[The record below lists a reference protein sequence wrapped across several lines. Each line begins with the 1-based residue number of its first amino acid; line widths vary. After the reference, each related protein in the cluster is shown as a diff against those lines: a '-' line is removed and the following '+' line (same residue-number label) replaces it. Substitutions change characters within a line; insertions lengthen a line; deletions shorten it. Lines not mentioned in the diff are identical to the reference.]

1 MSQVLDIIGHKGKGG
16 GSARVPVEAADSL
29 RSISYA
35 RVLDLIS
42 EGEIAG
48 FAAPDGSLRPA
59 GQEAK
64 SVYLDG
70 TPLMADDG
78 TLAYSNVYLDWRAG
92 TQHQS
97 YIPGFPS
104 VESETAVG
112 VELRS
117 GTPWTRA
124 VTNTQLSAVRVRLSV
139 LALSK
144 TNTSNG
150 DITGHR
156 VEYAIDVATDG
167 GAYQQVLLAA
177 FDGKTTTQ
185 YSRSHRVDLP
195 AATTGWSIR
204 VRRITANANSAT
216 IADTTRVES
225 ITEVIDAKLRYPMSA
240 LVGIRVDAQQF
251 QSIPTRAYLIK
262 GRILKVPTNYDPIAR
277 TYSGVWDGT
286 FKLAWSNNPAWVFY
300 DLVLSDRYGVGHLI
314 SSAQVDKWALYQ
326 IAQWCDVLV
335 SDGKGGTEPRFTCN
349 AYIQSQADAWKL
361 LQDLVSVFR
370 GIAYW
375 AGGQVMT
382 GADMPSDPVY
392 TFTQANVIEGRFTY
406 SGSARK
412 TRHTVALVSWNDPA
426 DQYRAKVAYV
436 EDRDGIARYGV
447 RQVSL
452 TAFGCTSEAQA
463 QRAGQWALLTARLE
477 TETVSFSVGLDGVI
491 PAPGKIIAVADANRA
506 GRRIGGRIKAA
517 SGRVVTVDKLPA
529 EAAVGD
535 TLTVALPSGITQTL
549 AISAIN
555 GDAVTVADDWSA
567 LPQPEAVWLLQSTTL
582 KAQLFR
588 VLGIAE
594 GKGEGEGRPL
604 QFDIT
609 AVRHEPGK
617 YAAID
622 NGVRIDPRPIS
633 VIPPGIQPPPTGVL
647 ITSHSVIEQGIA
659 RHVMTIS
666 WDAAEAATEYEVQ
679 WRRDSGEWV
688 TVPRTGGLS
697 VDIPGVY
704 TGQYLAR
711 VRAINAR
718 DIGSIWAT
726 GVLTSVQGKTGTPP
740 AVTMLTATL
749 NRVFGIGLAW
759 AFPAGAE
766 DTQRTEIWYSTTS
779 NRADAVKLADL
790 AYPQYQHDLMGLSA
804 GAELW
809 FWARLVDR
817 SGNVGPWYPSGA
829 GVRGQASTDAAPIL
843 QYLAGQIGS
852 TQLAQEVLDQIE
864 SAGGAGVQVQQLVS
878 DLAAMYTIKTQLTVD
893 GRTYIAGIGVG
904 VENNQ
909 GQVESQVL
917 VAAQRFA
924 VIDESTGELV
934 TPFVV
939 QGGQVFMNQA
949 VIGDAW
955 ITDAMIGNEIKSNPF
970 AQGSDGWRL
979 RKDGTLELYRGAGA
993 RVLNFAAEGTQPLL
1007 KVGSALEILANG
1019 SAAFGGTLTADAI
1032 NAVNTV
1038 NIAGDA
1044 VTVPRQA
1051 VWNSGNAYA
1060 GEPADGVMA
1069 YIPPTD
1075 YGGGAV
1081 LIIMAVNRGIDYAT
1095 SFTLWRNGAPY
1106 RHFQEYDGQP
1116 MQMVRVFI
1124 DFPGPGAHSYGLTG
1138 LQGVWTT
1145 SVQLSV
1151 IGAKR

>member
-1 MSQVLDIIGHKGKGG
+1 MKITTDIIGHKGKGG
-16 GSARVPVEAADSL
+16 GSSRAPVESADSL

-70 TPLMADDG
+70 TPLMAEDG

-92 TQHQS
+92 TQQQS

-117 GTPWTRA
+117 GTPWARSI
-124 VTNTQLSAVRVRLSV
+124 TNTQLSAVRVRLSV

-150 DITGHR
+150 DITGYR
-156 VEYAIDVATDG
+156 IDYAIDVATDG
-167 GAYQQVLLAA
+167 GAYQQVLTAS
-177 FDGKTTTQ
+177 FDGKTTSQ
-185 YSRSHRVDLP
+185 YSRTHRIDLP
-195 AATTGWSIR
+195 AATSGWQVR

-262 GRILKVPTNYDPIAR
+262 GRVLKVPTNYDPIAR
-277 TYSGVWDGT
+277 SYSGVWDGT
-286 FKLAWSNNPAWVFY
+286 FQLAWSNNPAWVFY

-349 AYIQSQADAWKL
+349 AYIQTQADGWKL

-370 GIAYW
+370 GITYW

-392 TFTQANVIEGRFTY
+392 TFTQANVIGGRFSY

-426 DQYRAKVAYV
+426 DQYRAKVAYC

-506 GRRIGGRIKAA
+506 GRRIGGRIKSA

-529 EAAVGD
+529 QATVGD
-535 TLTVALPSGITQTL
+535 TLTVALPSGITQTQT
-549 AISAIN
+549 ITAIN
-555 GDAVTVADDWSA
+555 GDAVTVAANWSA
-567 LPQPEAVWLLQSTTL
+567 LPQPEAVWLLQSASL

-588 VLGIAE
+588 VLSIAE

-609 AVRHEPGK
+609 AVRHEPSK
-617 YAAID
+617 YPAID
-622 NGVRIDPRPIS
+622 NGARIDPRPVS

-647 ITSHSVIEQGIA
+647 ITSNSVIDQGIA

-666 WDAAEAATEYEVQ
+666 WQAATSAVQYEVQ

-740 AVTMLTATL
+740 AVSSLTASGKL
-749 NRVFGIGLAW
+749 FGIDLAW
-759 AFPAGAE
+759 SIPASAS
-766 DTQRTEIWYSTTS
+766 DTQRTEVWYATV
-779 NRADAVKLADL
+779 NDRAQAIKLGDY
-790 AYPQYQHDLMGLSA
+790 AYPQATHSLMGLSA
-804 GAELW
+804 GATLY

-817 SGNVGPWYPSGA
+817 SGNVGPWYPSSGGVQGIASSDA
-829 GVRGQASTDAAPIL
+829 GPIL
-843 QYLAGQIGS
+843 QYLAGQIGE
-852 TQLAQEVLDQIE
+852 TQLAQALVTKINSTNNAE
-864 SAGGAGVQVQQLVS
+864 VQVQQLAS

-904 VENNQ
+904 VENDQ

-924 VIDESTGELV
+924 VIDESTGQLR
-934 TPFVV
+934 TPFVI
-939 QGGQVFMNQA
+939 QGGATYINQA
-949 VIGDAW
+949 FIADGT
-955 ITDAMIGNEIKSNPF
+955 ITNAKIGNVIQSENY
-970 AQGSDGWRL
+970 D
-979 RKDGTLELYRGAGA
+979 E
-993 RVLNFAAEGTQPLL
+993 
-1007 KVGSALEILANG
+1007 ANG
-1019 SAAFGGTLTADAI
+1019 TGWKLDKLGNLTATNLNAATGTFSGTLTT
-1032 NAVNTV
+1032 NAVNAVSTI

-1044 VTVPRQA
+1044 VTVTRQGTYTNPYHES
-1051 VWNSGNAYA
+1051 VGPLYTTLITL
-1060 GEPADGVMA
+1060 PA
-1069 YIPPTD
+1069 INFQ
-1075 YGGGAV
+1075 GGA
-1081 LIIMAVNRGIDYAT
+1081 AVVFFGMTVYAQGPFSLRVARYQPPKITDEYGNDATQYIDVAVVNLPAGTHRLNEMVIDY
-1095 SFTLWRNGAPY
+1095 
-1106 RHFQEYDGQP
+1106 
-1116 MQMVRVFI
+1116 
-1124 DFPGPGAHSYGLTG
+1124 PGAGDHIYFLMSPNTNSPDYSAGKRLDAYDMK
-1138 LQGVWTT
+1138 LAVM
-1145 SVQLSV
+1145 
-1151 IGAKR
+1151 GAKR

>member
-1 MSQVLDIIGHKGKGG
+1 MNARDIVGYKGKGSG
-16 GSARVPVEAADSL
+16 GSASAPVESADSL

-42 EGEIAG
+42 EGPVDG
-48 FAAPDGSLRPA
+48 FCAPNGTLRPA

-64 SVYLDG
+64 SIYLDG
-70 TPLMADDG
+70 TPLMAEDG
-78 TLAYSNVYLDWRAG
+78 TLAFPGVTLDWRAG
-92 TQHQS
+92 TQDQA

-117 GTPWTRA
+117 SAPWTRA

-139 LALSK
+139 PALSR
-144 TNTSNG
+144 TNTTNG
-150 DITGHR
+150 DITGYR
-156 VEYAIDVATDG
+156 IEYAIDVSTDG
-167 GAYQQVLLAA
+167 GAFQQVLTAA

-195 AATTGWSIR
+195 AATSGWTIR

-216 IADTTRVES
+216 IADVTRVES
-225 ITEVIDAKLRYPMSA
+225 VTEVIDAKLRYPMSA

-251 QSIPTRAYLIK
+251 QSIPTRAYLIR
-262 GRILKVPTNYDPIAR
+262 GRILRVPTNYDPATR
-277 TYSGVWDGT
+277 AYSGVWDGT
-286 FKLAWSNNPAWVFY
+286 FKLAWTNNPAWVFY
-300 DLVLSDRYGVGHLI
+300 DLVTNDRYGVGHLI
-314 SSAQVDKWALYQ
+314 TAQQVDKWSLYQ
-326 IAQWCDVLV
+326 IAQWCDVAV

-349 AYIQSQADAWKL
+349 AYIQSQADAWRL

-370 GIAYW
+370 GITYW

-382 GADMPSDPVY
+382 SADMPSDPVY
-392 TFTQANVIEGRFTY
+392 TFTQANVINGQFAY
-406 SGSARK
+406 AGSARK
-412 TRHTVALVSWNDPA
+412 TRSTVALVSWNDPA

-436 EDRDGIARYGV
+436 EDRSGIARYGV
-447 RQVSL
+447 RQTSL

-477 TETVSFSVGLDGVI
+477 TETVTFSVGLDGVI
-491 PAPGKIIAVADANRA
+491 PAPGRIIAVADANRA
-506 GRRIGGRIKAA
+506 GRRIGGRIRAA
-517 SGRVVTVDKLPA
+517 AGNTVTVDKLPA

-535 TLTVALPSGITQTL
+535 TLTVALPSGATQTQ
-549 AISAIN
+549 AITAIN
-555 GDAVTVADDWSA
+555 GNVVTVAAAWSTTPA
-567 LPQPEAVWLLQSTTL
+567 AEAVWLLQSSTL
-582 KAQLFR
+582 QAQLFR
-588 VLGIAE
+588 VLSVAE
-594 GKGEGEGRPL
+594 SSTSGSDAGQRPL
-604 QFDIT
+604 QFAVT
-609 AVRHEPGK
+609 AVRHDPSKG
-617 YAAID
+617 AAVD

-633 VIPPGIQPPPTGVL
+633 VIPPGVQPPPTGVL
-647 ITSHSVIEQGIA
+647 ITSNSVIDQGIA

-666 WDAAEAATEYEVQ
+666 WSPAASAVGYEVQ
-679 WRRDSGEWV
+679 WRRDNGEWV

-711 VRAINAR
+711 VRALNAR
-718 DIGSIWAT
+718 DISSIWAT

-740 AVTMLTATL
+740 AVSLLTATG
-749 NRVFGIGLAW
+749 RVFGIDLEW
-759 AFPAGAE
+759 SFPTGAD
-766 DTQRTEIWYSTTS
+766 DTQRTEIWYGTS
-779 NRADAVKLADL
+779 SDRAQATKLGDY
-790 AYPQYQHDLMGLSA
+790 AYPQYRHSLSGLAA
-804 GAELW
+804 GATLY

-817 SGNVGPWYPSGA
+817 SGNVGPWYPSSS
-829 GVRGQASTDAAPIL
+829 GVQGVVSSDAAPIL
-843 QYLAGQIGS
+843 QYLAGQIGQ
-852 TQLAQEVLDQIE
+852 TQLSQALQQQIA
-864 SAGGAGVQVQQLVS
+864 SAGGAGVQVQQLS
-878 DLAAMYTIKTQLTVD
+878 NQLAAMYTIKTQLTVD

-904 VENNQ
+904 VENSQ

-924 VIDESTGELV
+924 VIDQSTGQLT

-939 QGGQVFMNQA
+939 QGGATYINQA
-949 VIGDAW
+949 FIADGTITNAKIGAVIQSD
-955 ITDAMIGNEIKSNPF
+955 NYN
-970 AQGSDGWRL
+970 AQAGTGWRIDKQGNL
-979 RKDGTLELYRGAGA
+979 TATNLNAATGT
-993 RVLNFAAEGTQPLL
+993 F
-1007 KVGSALEILANG
+1007 S
-1019 SAAFGGTLTADAI
+1019 GTLTANAI
-1032 NAVNTV
+1032 NAVNTI

-1060 GEPADGVMA
+1060 GEPAQGVMA

-1081 LIIMAVNRGIDYAT
+1081 LIIMAVSRGLDYAT
-1095 SFTLWRNGAPY
+1095 SFTLWRNGSPY
-1106 RHFQEYDGQP
+1106 RTFSEYDGAP
-1116 MQMVRVFI
+1116 TQMIRVFI
-1124 DFPGPGAHSYGLTG
+1124 DFPGPGSHSYGLTG
-1138 LQGVWTT
+1138 LQGVSTT